1 MRLVKQSFEIWE
13 QESGVIGVFKQIERA
28 ARLSYKS
35 EENITDDS
43 ATEFVSRMVNMGHWA
58 TLEHGT
64 VYLVVPQDNPNYHH
78 LLSKYK
84 SNPYSVCNYSIA
96 FNGAPVGNL
105 YITSN
110 YRVLLENKWLEDLK
124 YICGPLDT
132 HSRRVTVRLI
142 CDRGISHEAVRHRVF
157 SFMQESSRWCNYS
170 SNRFGNEITFIKPC
184 FLDDE
189 KLAAYE
195 PYHTVIRDKSPESI
209 FIASMNNAEK
219 DYMDLIDLGWKPQ
232 QARNVLPNALK
243 TELAITGFAKDYWG
257 EYWLINKNTNKVDK
271 VIPGRSWK
279 DVDLVPRD
287 MYNVIEKGFFPL
299 RCSKSA
305 HPQMQ
310 ELIIPLRDKF
320 YELGL

>member
-1 MRLVKQSFEIWE
+1 MKLIKQSFEIWE
-13 QESGVIGVFKQIERA
+13 QEPGIIGVFKQIERA

-43 ATEFVSRMVNMGHWA
+43 AVEFVSRMVNMGHWA

-64 VYLVVPQDNPNYHH
+64 IYLVVPQDNPNYHH

-124 YICGPLDT
+124 YICGPLDM
-132 HSRRVTVRLI
+132 HSRRVTVRLV
-142 CDRGISHEAVRHRVF
+142 CDKGISHEVVRHRVF
-157 SFMQESSRWCNYS
+157 SYMQESSRWCNYS

-184 FLDDE
+184 FLDDN
-189 KLAAYE
+189 KLALYG
-195 PYHTVIRDKSPESI
+195 PYHAVIRDKSPESI
-209 FIASMNNAEK
+209 FIANMNNAEK
-219 DYMDLIDLGWKPQ
+219 DYMDLIGLGWKPQ
-232 QARNVLPNALK
+232 QARNVLPHALK

-287 MYNVIEKGFFPL
+287 MYNVVEKGFFPL

-320 YELGL
+320 RELGL